1 MNYLCLAVKRE
12 VAGSGRGSREEAR
25 EYFRERFGDCVK
37 ERLKEEKKKLEG
49 RIRYYDRREEK
60 HKGEPEIEAEC
71 LRRREAAL
79 EELKRIESQ
88 IGEGQEGIQ
97 VWNYEEKGEFDFEIL
112 EQFSTEGA
120 VLMLRMAKVCRT
132 GSDLQVVEETWS
144 YMVWRETG
152 DKGIMEVRERLPKHM
167 GEGCLSLDICRESP
181 ETIEQFRKKIKRM
194 ASEAKRKFS

>member
-1 MNYLCLAVKRE
+1 MNYLCLTVKRE
-12 VAGSGRGSREEAR
+12 VAGSERGSREQAQ
-25 EYFRERFGDCVK
+25 EYFRERFGECVK
-37 ERLKEEKKKLEG
+37 EGLEKEKKKMEG

-79 EELKRIESQ
+79 EELKHIESQ

-132 GSDLQVVEETWS
+132 GSDFQVVEETWS